1 MTTYTR
7 HVVSN
12 GDLWG
17 LIQNHTHLEPSDSE
31 CLSYTRARRL
41 GGMEERRKQAARR
54 GQVRLTSA
62 TNVYSP
68 ERHEVNLA
76 APV

>member
-17 LIQNHTHLEPSDSE
+17 LIQNHTYLEPSDSE
-31 CLSYTRARRL
+31 CPEHESQTAGRCV
-41 GGMEERRKQAARR
+41 EER
-54 GQVRLTSA
+54 
-62 TNVYSP
+62 
-68 ERHEVNLA
+68 
-76 APV
+76 